1 LELDRHQLLVCAD
14 DVNLLVGNINN
25 MKRKTET
32 LSNTNKEVL
41 DVNTEKTKY
50 MFMFWHQNAGQN
62 HNIKVDNK

>member
-1 LELDRHQLLVCAD
+1 
-14 DVNLLVGNINN
+14 